1 MVKEKDPKSITFMMV
16 SDGNTK
22 TYSLP
27 KRMVQGLVGLAAV
40 VVIAMVAVL
49 VQVGINGQLTSSE
62 QAELDTLRAKNI
74 EQQEQINVLAQKAN
88 ALQADVNRIHSLEEE
103 MRQLTN
109 TPTSEPVSRSGI
121 ERPMTG
127 VMPSSMRAGA
137 DINSVAGKMN
147 TLAYSLQA
155 SETNLKQM
163 HAILQDR
170 YNSLM
175 TSPSG
180 TPAHGEFS
188 SYYGSRWGRLHAG
201 IDIANDVGTP
211 INATAAG
218 VVVSSG
224 WEGAYGYCV
233 TIDHGNGMTT
243 LYGHCSELLVSEGTR
258 VKKGQVIALM
268 GNTGRSTGPHVHYEV
283 HIDGVAVNPASY
295 L

>member
-1 MVKEKDPKSITFMMV
+1 MAENKGSKSITFMMV
-16 SDGNTK
+16 SDGNTR
-22 TYSLP
+22 TYSLSR
-27 KRMVQGLVGLAAV
+27 RMVQGLVGLAAV
-40 VVIAMVAVL
+40 IVIALAVVL
-49 VQVGINGQLTSSE
+49 VQVGINGQLSSSE

-121 ERPMTG
+121 ERPMIG
-127 VMPSSMRAGA
+127 AAMPSMRAGA
-137 DINSVAGKMN
+137 DIGSVAGKMN
-147 TLAYSLQA
+147 TLAYSLQT
-155 SETNLKQM
+155 SETNLKEM
-163 HAILQDR
+163 YAILKDR
-170 YNSLM
+170 YDSMM

-180 TPAHGEFS
+180 TPAQGEFS
-188 SYYGSRWGRLHAG
+188 SYYGSRWGRIHAG

-211 INATAAG
+211 IVATAAG
-218 VVVSSG
+218 VVSSSG

-233 TIDHGNGMTT
+233 TVDHGNGMTT
-243 LYGHCSELLVSEGTR
+243 LYGHCSELLVSAGTR

-283 HIDGVAVNPASY
+283 HIDGIAVNPASY

>member
-1 MVKEKDPKSITFMMV
+1 MVTNKEPKSITFMMV

-27 KRMVQGLVGLAAV
+27 KRMVQGLVGLVAV
-40 VVIAMVAVL
+40 IVIAMVAVL
-49 VQVGINGQLTSSE
+49 VQVGINGHLTESE

-109 TPTSEPVSRSGI
+109 TPTSDQVSRSGI
-121 ERPMTG
+121 ERPMIGAT
-127 VMPSSMRAGA
+127 VPSMRAGA
-137 DINSVAGKMN
+137 DLGAVAGKMN
-147 TLAYSLQA
+147 TISYSLQT
-155 SETNLKQM
+155 SETNLKEM
-163 HAILQDR
+163 YAILKDR
-170 YNSLM
+170 YDSMM

-180 TPAHGEFS
+180 VPAEGEFS
-188 SYYGSRWGRLHAG
+188 SYYGARWGRLHAG
-201 IDIANDVGTP
+201 VDIANDIGTP
-211 INATAAG
+211 IVATAAG
-218 VVVSSG
+218 VVASSG
-224 WEGAYGYCV
+224 WSGGYGYCV
-233 TIDHGNGMTT
+233 TIDHGNGMKT
-243 LYGHCSELLVSEGTR
+243 LYGHCSELLVSAGTR

-283 HIDGVAVNPASY
+283 HIDGVAVNPVSY

>member
-1 MVKEKDPKSITFMMV
+1 MTETKEPKSITFMMI

-22 TYSLP
+22 TYNLS
-27 KRMVQGLVGLAAV
+27 KRMLQGLVGLIAV
-40 VVIAMVAVL
+40 VVIAMVTVL
-49 VQVGINGQLTSSE
+49 IQVGINGQLTTSE

-121 ERPMTG
+121 ERPMIGTA
-127 VMPSSMRAGA
+127 MMSMRAGA

-147 TLAYSLQA
+147 TISYSLQT
-155 SETNLKQM
+155 SETNLREM

-170 YNSLM
+170 YNSMM

-180 TPAHGEFS
+180 APAQGDFS
-188 SYYGSRWGRLHAG
+188 SYYGARWGRLHAG

-211 INATAAG
+211 ITATAAG
-218 VVVSSG
+218 VVSSSG

-243 LYGHCSELLVSEGTR
+243 LYGHCSELLVSAGTR
-258 VKKGQVIALM
+258 VKKGQVIARM

-283 HIDGVAVNPASY
+283 HIDGVAVNPVSY